1 MRTKTNKTSKNE
13 LSDLAPRKDAIA
25 GKARRHVAAAGGCH
39 FRRRLTRVPNA
50 AFPAHLP
57 D

>member
-1 MRTKTNKTSKNE
+1 MRTKTNKMPENK
-13 LSDLAPRKDAIA
+13 LSDLTPRKDAGGGRLRPRA
-25 GKARRHVAAAGGCH
+25 GARGCH
-39 FRRRLTRVPNA
+39 RSLMRVPNA